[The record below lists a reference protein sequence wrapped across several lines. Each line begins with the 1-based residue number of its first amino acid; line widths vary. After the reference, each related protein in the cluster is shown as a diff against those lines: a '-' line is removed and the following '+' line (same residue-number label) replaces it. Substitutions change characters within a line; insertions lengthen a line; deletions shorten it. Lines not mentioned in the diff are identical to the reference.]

1 MTVQRPDLTPDELRD
16 ARDAWMLSLL
26 GQPIPALYRP
36 AAAKAA
42 GYAVARAYDHDDTAG
57 ARPVFLHPD
66 GGAEGHPGVYGVNRT
81 WTAPR
86 LAAWIE
92 ENTKGVREKGTGP
105 MYSPGHSW
113 RGDDHD
119 PDGAMIAGAY
129 PMAPLQRGDDR
140 CRSLGWLFLDADASG
155 DWHTLSDVLG
165 AQGAAF
171 VRSRSSGHCPGSDC
185 PAHPEGAVKW
195 HLALPLREVWEPT
208 GDLNL
213 DRARWKSELYA
224 SARFA
229 LHLAGDLSGR
239 GFDREL
245 AQFLCRFYV
254 GSPRDAAH
262 IRVAR
267 EVVGRDGLGFD
278 VEACLL
284 ALEDLGVVDPAP
296 VRAARTAGQFA
307 PGRAWDLDDGT
318 PPMVAA
324 FLVAGLYGRQLSN
337 GNHAVVCPWEALHSG
352 GEALDTSTIL
362 FPNGKFHCSHSH
374 AEGKAADGEGMRE
387 VLSMLPPDAQ
397 AAHEEAR
404 RQGRAKLEA
413 VPAWMRPGGGAAA
426 PCTDEGAE
434 RDVLRGL
441 ARDDWNAL
449 PAKPGDP
456 PRAWQRVAALLQE
469 SDFADAGHASVFAA
483 MGRAKAAGKPLIAA
497 VLRDELRAGR
507 AAPAVVATAGDL
519 AAGDG
524 HALTGPALDAAA
536 LVVADLAARRR
547 LGRVLGES
555 MRGLIAGRAL
565 AEVHTDALRKVRE
578 VRLPGLRLPTMRD
591 DMKAAGERMD
601 ARRGGDVD
609 RVLRSSVRDLNDA
622 LEGGWR
628 TGLHLV
634 GARPFIGKTVLTTQE
649 VVFTAMTAGPVLYLS
664 LESRRAAIVDGMI
677 AFLSGVPLDTVKA
690 PASMTQAEYDA
701 VDQAMATLEALPI
714 TIVDTATPGGPRT
727 VAQIEAAMLALPEP
741 VVMVAIDHI
750 RKLSPAGRHTE
761 ARHALGEISA
771 GLCELAKDHG
781 IAVLALIHVGRAA
794 VKGQLA
800 RVPGMEDLKESGDL
814 EDNADGVVILHNEGR
829 YPTKKYAEGQ
839 EPSRDFVEAF
849 VPKVRGGR
857 GGGYAKLR
865 LRGDVQRFCSTLS
878 QELDLAHEAEPDD
891 FAPRQSMTRMRPIT
905 AGPGPVAASDGA
917 AIYEQAGDLPDDG
930 APVYRGE
937 SGRLALADDGPQW
950 TDGDDG
956 ARGAA

>member
-195 HLALPLREVWEPT
+195 HLALPLRETWEPS

-519 AAGDG
+519 AAFDKANRKVGTFEAAQPK
-524 HALTGPALDAAA
+524 HADTKDEKGNVVPGTVFAFPPYQHVATAPTVGGERRRQGFNAGYLSDVALVAAAAANPRTLGVTFYPGEGELDAGIFVTGKWTVYIMPMRTGDESAPKSKRGKASQPAQDAPSAA
-536 LVVADLAARRR
+536 IVLAGGPVDVATVETPQNAKGAPSVIVLDTRPVNAASLGSDLAPIALLAARKASRER
-547 LGRVLGES
+547 EWRETFA
-555 MRGLIAGRAL
+555 IT
-565 AEVHTDALRKVRE
+565 AETPRE
-578 VRLPGLRLPTMRD
+578 VL
-591 DMKAAGERMD
+591 AAWVED
-601 ARRGGDVD
+601 A
-609 RVLRSSVRDLNDA
+609 A
-622 LEGGWR
+622 
-628 TGLHLV
+628 
-634 GARPFIGKTVLTTQE
+634 
-649 VVFTAMTAGPVLYLS
+649 
-664 LESRRAAIVDGMI
+664 
-677 AFLSGVPLDTVKA
+677 
-690 PASMTQAEYDA
+690 
-701 VDQAMATLEALPI
+701 
-714 TIVDTATPGGPRT
+714 
-727 VAQIEAAMLALPEP
+727 
-741 VVMVAIDHI
+741 
-750 RKLSPAGRHTE
+750 
-761 ARHALGEISA
+761 
-771 GLCELAKDHG
+771 
-781 IAVLALIHVGRAA
+781 
-794 VKGQLA
+794 
-800 RVPGMEDLKESGDL
+800 
-814 EDNADGVVILHNEGR
+814 
-829 YPTKKYAEGQ
+829 
-839 EPSRDFVEAF
+839 
-849 VPKVRGGR
+849 
-857 GGGYAKLR
+857 
-865 LRGDVQRFCSTLS
+865 
-878 QELDLAHEAEPDD
+878 
-891 FAPRQSMTRMRPIT
+891 
-905 AGPGPVAASDGA
+905 
-917 AIYEQAGDLPDDG
+917 
-930 APVYRGE
+930 
-937 SGRLALADDGPQW
+937 
-950 TDGDDG
+950 
-956 ARGAA
+956 